1 VDEERIAHVVQKSAS
16 GLVCHITTL
25 SEIADTATRYIK
37 ALDSGDAVAAKAELA
52 KLREWCEGRAAG
64 GQDRERG

>member
-1 VDEERIAHVVQKSAS
+1 
-16 GLVCHITTL
+16 L
-25 SEIADTATRYIK
+25 SEIADAATRYIK

-52 KLREWCEGRAAG
+52 KLRKWCEGRAAG